1 MNVCAPTRQNL
12 SRRDKKE
19 AMAALVAPSSG
30 SYDLSR
36 RRASPFSSVGFSL
49 RSQSQDPT
57 RRDKKETTAA
67 LV

>member
-1 MNVCAPTRQNL
+1 
-12 SRRDKKE
+12 
-19 AMAALVAPSSG
+19 MAALVAPSSG

-49 RSQSQDPT
+49 RPKSLDPSSH
-57 RRDKKETTAA
+57 DKKETTAE

>member
-49 RSQSQDPT
+49 RPKSLDPSSH
-57 RRDKKETTAA
+57 DKKETTAE